1 MRDQRLVLT
10 LAGLL
15 FAARMSA
22 SEPLISYE
30 VSVSDLAART
40 GLATTARSVATTYGG
55 VIDPRSI
62 DETNGTFVIHIRR
75 GSVALMRADSRIKTV
90 RSVARPPSTESLP
103 PSAWDYAY
111 DGSGN
116 IKEINTD
123 HFRYDL
129 AGRLTSG
136 MVNGTTNKQTFTYD
150 GFGNRTGASRPSGA
164 SQCVAS
170 TQCEMSA
177 PVETTNT
184 NRLASTQASY
194 DDAGNVTT
202 IDGTYSY
209 TYDALSTLRRA
220 GTRDFIYTPN
230 DERIATISNGTWSW
244 TIRGPANQVLRE
256 FTSTGT
262 STDANWAW
270 TRDHIWRGAS
280 LLAEETQTSSGT
292 TVVRHFHLDHLGT
305 PRLVTNGS
313 GQRVGVHDYYPFG
326 TELTS
331 STSETPS
338 ENVRFTGHEWDD
350 IGGDI
355 HALTYMHARYYSAA
369 LGRFLSVD
377 PVLPVEA
384 MRSPQL
390 WNRYAYVGNNPL
402 VRVDPTGKVLEFTG
416 SADDLERIRKIADS
430 KLHGYELHIH
440 DGTASLAKI
449 KATGKETKEQRAFR
463 QSLEKVIGDTRT
475 TTIAADSGAKGILV
489 GGWSGK
495 IDPSDMQK
503 FGTDEPTSQSSN
515 LLHEVMEQ
523 YGKQVLGMSSY
534 PIAHAYASGE
544 EANASGWTRTS
555 QQAPYLQ
562 NGMAIIDETYTRGRM
577 VMDVRTTIDPATSDV
592 VSVTRT
598 QRP

>member
-377 PVLPVEA
+377 PDIPAANLTQ
-384 MRSPQL
+384 PQR
-390 WNRYAYVGNNPL
+390 WNRYAYVTNNP
-402 VRVDPTGKVLEFTG
+402 VTNIDPDGKDLWLIG
-416 SADDLERIRKIADS
+416 SSADQRLIENLVNAG
-430 KLHGYELHIH
+430 LNGYELHI
-440 DGTASLAKI
+440 GKFG
-449 KATGKETKEQRAFR
+449 KAELVATQACGVETKEQAALRS
-463 QSLEKVIGDTRT
+463 SLEKVINDPSFRV
-475 TTIAADSGAKGILV
+475 TIPLFSHTDKAM
-489 GGWSGK
+489 GGEFSPPV
-495 IDPSDMQK
+495 IDPADLA
-503 FGTDEPTSQSSN
+503 QSPRTGPYSASSVAG
-515 LLHEVMEQ
+515 HEVMEQ
-523 YGKQVLGMSSY
+523 TLRQVVKGDFVNYG
-534 PIAHAYASGE
+534 PAHN
-544 EANASGWTRTS
+544 EATEIG
-555 QQAPYLQ
+555 
-562 NGMAIIDETYTRGRM
+562 
-577 VMDVRTTIDPATSDV
+577 
-592 VSVTRT
+592 
-598 QRP
+598 

>member
-184 NRLASTQASY
+184 NRLASTQASF
-194 DDAGNVTT
+194 DDAGARRNDKYEPAG
-202 IDGTYSY
+202 IDAGK
-209 TYDALSTLRRA
+209 LRR
-220 GTRDFIYTPN
+220 RWQRN
-230 DERIATISNGTWSW
+230 DHRRHIL
-244 TIRGPANQVLRE
+244 VHLRRTE
-256 FTSTGT
+256 H
-262 STDANWAW
+262 AAPRWNP
-270 TRDHIWRGAS
+270 R
-280 LLAEETQTSSGT
+280 
-292 TVVRHFHLDHLGT
+292 FHL
-305 PRLVTNGS
+305 
-313 GQRVGVHDYYPFG
+313 
-326 TELTS
+326 
-331 STSETPS
+331 
-338 ENVRFTGHEWDD
+338 
-350 IGGDI
+350 
-355 HALTYMHARYYSAA
+355 HA
-369 LGRFLSVD
+369 
-377 PVLPVEA
+377 
-384 MRSPQL
+384 
-390 WNRYAYVGNNPL
+390 
-402 VRVDPTGKVLEFTG
+402 
-416 SADDLERIRKIADS
+416 ER
-430 KLHGYELHIH
+430 
-440 DGTASLAKI
+440 
-449 KATGKETKEQRAFR
+449 
-463 QSLEKVIGDTRT
+463 
-475 TTIAADSGAKGILV
+475 
-489 GGWSGK
+489 
-495 IDPSDMQK
+495 
-503 FGTDEPTSQSSN
+503 
-515 LLHEVMEQ
+515 
-523 YGKQVLGMSSY
+523 
-534 PIAHAYASGE
+534 
-544 EANASGWTRTS
+544 
-555 QQAPYLQ
+555 
-562 NGMAIIDETYTRGRM
+562 
-577 VMDVRTTIDPATSDV
+577 
-592 VSVTRT
+592 
-598 QRP
+598 